1 MNIKKVLLIEDTT
14 TKYMDIFRYLRRYDF
29 DVTWVTNAEDAL
41 KSIEEAKDEPYDLI
55 ISDMHFDFF
64 GVNDEEAGEKTMK
77 RIREKGCDTPIVFCS
92 SRNWKIPGAIG
103 NIFYNPRSD
112 WELEADRLFRE
123 LKAM

>member
-1 MNIKKVLLIEDTT
+1 MNIKKVLLVEDTT

-29 DVTWVTNAEDAL
+29 DVTWVTNAE
-41 KSIEEAKDEPYDLI
+41 
-55 ISDMHFDFF
+55 
-64 GVNDEEAGEKTMK
+64 EAGEKTMK
-77 RIREKGCDTPIVFCS
+77 RIRENGCVTPIVFCS

-123 LKAM
+123 LKGM